1 MPLPSSMHD
10 TASGAVPTSRIAY
23 LGPEIPALSATFIYE
38 ELLGLERRGVSTTPF
53 SVRRP
58 TQPAT
63 GHDDLAKRTHVLY
76 DRPALALVIDGL
88 AALPSFGVWAFKALG
103 WLARYM
109 AKVGSHRPMAWKLAY
124 QCLMGARLA
133 RSLVREGCTHLHV
146 HFAHTPAQ
154 IAMYASAFSGV
165 VFTILA
171 YANDIFERGL
181 LLPEKAHHSL
191 KFVTISHYNLVYLR
205 SVGVAAD
212 KLAVVRCG
220 VSLESRNEVPPFP
233 KQPRYRIGT
242 LCRLIEKKGV
252 DTLLRAM
259 VLLRD
264 APWRV
269 ELSIAGDGPL
279 HSELKLLVGELR
291 LQDCVQFVGAIDH
304 AAVPGWMHSL
314 DVFVVACKQDSHG
327 DNNGI
332 PAVLMEAMSQL
343 VPAVSTRLSGIPEL
357 VVHETTGLL
366 ADADDPASLA
376 SALRRLLHS
385 PELRARLAQNG
396 LVHVKGEFGQEV
408 NLRRL
413 LACFDIGFDVGR
425 MPRHE

>member
-1 MPLPSSMHD
+1 MPSPDSTPHAAPD
-10 TASGAVPTSRIAY
+10 AGPAPRIAY

-38 ELLGLERRGVSTTPF
+38 ELLGLERRGVSIVSF
-53 SVRRP
+53 SVHKPAQVASGQNHLARR
-58 TQPAT
+58 TS
-63 GHDDLAKRTHVLY
+63 VLY
-76 DRPALALVIDGL
+76 DRAALALAIDGL
-88 AALPSFGVWAFKALG
+88 AALPSFGGRAFKALG
-103 WLARYM
+103 WLARDM
-109 AKVGSHRPMAWKLAY
+109 TSVGLLRPAAWKLAY
-124 QCLMGARLA
+124 QCLVGARLG
-133 RSLVREGCTHLHV
+133 RSLKREGCTHLHV
-146 HFAHTPAQ
+146 HFAHAPAQ

-165 VFTILA
+165 PFTITA
-171 YANDIFERGL
+171 HANDIFERGL
-181 LLPEKAHHSL
+181 LLCTKAQRARKL
-191 KFVTISHYNLVYLR
+191 ITISNYNLAYLR
-205 SVGVAAD
+205 SLGVPANR
-212 KLAVVRCG
+212 LALVRCG
-220 VSLESRNEVPPFP
+220 VSFALRADVPVYESKVH
-233 KQPRYRIGT
+233 YRVGT

-252 DTLLRAM
+252 DTLLGAM

-269 ELSIAGDGPL
+269 ELSIVGDGPL

-304 AAVPGWMHSL
+304 TAVPGWMRSL
-314 DVFVVACKQDSHG
+314 DVFVMACKRDSHG
-327 DNNGI
+327 DMDGI
-332 PAVLMEAMSQL
+332 PVVLMEAMSQL

-376 SALRRLLHS
+376 SELRRLLHS

-396 LVHVKGEFGQEV
+396 LAHVQGEFGQEL

-413 LACFDIGFDVGR
+413 LACFDIGFDVGQ